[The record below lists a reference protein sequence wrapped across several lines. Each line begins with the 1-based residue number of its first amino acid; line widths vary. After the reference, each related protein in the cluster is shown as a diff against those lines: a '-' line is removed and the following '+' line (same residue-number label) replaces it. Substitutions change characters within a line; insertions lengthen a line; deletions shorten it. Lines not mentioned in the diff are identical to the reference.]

1 MEINALLMGLTDNVA
16 TCITDIVKGDTVTYR
31 KGNECIS
38 LTAEEDIPYCHKIA
52 LADIP
57 EGGEITTV
65 RRWRRKTN
73 RFPSLKRQSQ
83 A

>member
-38 LTAEEDIPYCHKIA
+38 LTAEEDIPYWPQDCSC
-52 LADIP
+52 
-57 EGGEITTV
+57 GRSG
-65 RRWRRKTN
+65 RRRDY
-73 RFPSLKRQSQ
+73 QI
-83 A
+83 